1 MKKEYGQNFLIN
13 SKIIQ
18 EIICN
23 AKITNKSN
31 ILEIGPGDGALTK
44 EIIKKKPKNYI
55 AVEIDTTLKEKL
67 ENIFKDTNYKLIF
80 ENALNFNEKKYFSK
94 NTIVISNLPYNISIP
109 LLIKWTRQSA
119 QKKWCDKFILMF
131 QKEVAERIIS
141 SENSKKYGRIT
152 LLCSAFFKIQKLL
165 DVDKKSFYPVPK
177 VDSSI
182 LIFKPLT
189 KKKISY
195 NDINILEKLS
205 LLFFNNRRKK
215 IKKKIQSLY
224 SKKVIDENKL
234 YDLFNLRA
242 ENLPPDTFYK
252 LVKIY

>member
-18 EIICN
+18 EIISN

-80 ENALNFNEKKYFSK
+80 ENALNFDEKKYFSK

-109 LLIKWTRQSA
+109 LLIKWTHQCA
-119 QKKWCDKFILMF
+119 QQKWCDKFILMF

-152 LLCSAFFKIQKLL
+152 LLCSAFFKIQKLF
-165 DVDKKSFYPVPK
+165 DVDKKNFHPVPK

-234 YDLFNLRA
+234 YNLFNLRA

>member
-18 EIICN
+18 EIISN

-44 EIIKKKPKNYI
+44 EIIKKKPSNYI
-55 AVEIDTTLKEKL
+55 AVEIDINLKKKL
-67 ENIFKDTNYKLIF
+67 ENIFKNTNYKLIF

-109 LLIKWTRQSA
+109 LLIKWTRQIA

-195 NDINILEKLS
+195 DNINILEKLS

-234 YDLFNLRA
+234 YDLFDLRP
-242 ENLPPDTFYK
+242 ENLPPDIFYK